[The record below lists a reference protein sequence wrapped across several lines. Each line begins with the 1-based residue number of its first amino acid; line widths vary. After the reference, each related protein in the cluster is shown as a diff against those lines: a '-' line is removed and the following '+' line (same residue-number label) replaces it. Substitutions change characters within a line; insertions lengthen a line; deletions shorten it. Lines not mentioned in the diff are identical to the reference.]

1 MSNVLFGLISKSIT
15 MILEFASRIIFIQ
28 VLGVEVLGINSVFIS
43 VVQMLS
49 LAELG
54 ITNAMVFSFYRPLAR
69 DDKEELAALVFF
81 YRRIYLAIAVA
92 VVCLGTLMIPFLP
105 YVLQM
110 ESLSLDYLLAY
121 FLVLCDTAVSYLF
134 VYRVTLIRAD
144 QRGYIVTRYEIVV
157 NLIRTVAQIAALAI
171 TGSYVLYLLIKVI
184 GTSIYNFISSARVKK
199 DYPCIVKKTHDLEK
213 GTKSAVLS
221 VIKSSFIYKVSAAL
235 MNSSTNIIMSTL
247 VGATV
252 VGYLTN
258 YVTIITAVSSISV
271 VIFTNLTASVGNLAI
286 TESPD
291 RRHSVF
297 RTMITA
303 GSILTIVFVS
313 TTTVMSNSF
322 VSLWI
327 GSEYVLPDS
336 TVYIRMALMFLSCYM
351 QPIFAY
357 REAVGLYQK
366 TKYIML
372 AAAVLNI
379 IFSIALGLL
388 LGVNGIL
395 LASVLSC
402 ICTYF
407 WYEPNLLY
415 REYFESSVVSYYKSI
430 GLTLLLTA
438 CISALGITLLSA
450 LPSLGWIEWAITT
463 LAFACAAGCVSL
475 LAFRHTPEFKELR
488 ERIKAVALR

>member
-1 MSNVLFGLISKSIT
+1 MNNVLFGLMSKSVT
-15 MILEFASRIIFIQ
+15 MILEFVSRVIFIQ

-69 DDKEELAALVFF
+69 GNEEELAALVLF
-81 YRRIYLAIAVA
+81 YRRIYLAIAAA
-92 VVCLGTLMIPFLP
+92 VVCLGMLMIPFLP
-105 YVLQM
+105 YVLQV

-121 FLVLCDTAVSYLF
+121 FLVICDTAVSYLF
-134 VYRVTLIRAD
+134 VYHVTLIRAD
-144 QRGYIVTRYEIVV
+144 QRGYVVTRYEIVV
-157 NLIRTVAQIAALAI
+157 NLIRTVAQIVVLVV
-171 TGSYVLYLLIKVI
+171 TGSYVLYLLMKVI
-184 GTSIYNFISSARVKK
+184 GTGIYNCISSVRAKR
-199 DYPCIVKKTHDLEK
+199 DYPYTTKKAHELEK
-213 GTKSAVLS
+213 DTKSKVVS

-235 MNSSTNIIMSTL
+235 LNSSTNIIMSTL
-247 VGATV
+247 AGAAV

-258 YVTIITAVSSISV
+258 YVTIITAISSISV

-291 RRHSVF
+291 RRLSVF
-297 RTMITA
+297 KTMITV

-327 GSEYVLPDS
+327 GSGYVLPDS
-336 TVYIRMALMFLSCYM
+336 TVYIRMAIMFLSCYM

-379 IFSIALGLL
+379 VFSVVLGLL
-388 LGVNGIL
+388 LGVDGIL

-402 ICTYF
+402 VCTYF
-407 WYEPNLLY
+407 WYEPYLLY

-430 GLTLLLTA
+430 GLTLFLTV
-438 CISALGITLLSA
+438 CISALGIAMLSV
-450 LPSLGWIEWAITT
+450 LPSLGWIEWATT
-463 LAFACAAGCVSL
+463 ALAFACAAGCVSL
-475 LAFRHTPEFKELR
+475 LVFHRTPEFKELK
-488 ERIKAVALR
+488 ERIKTLASR